1 MRCRLLLLWLLA
13 REATSLTLPSS
24 FLGRPLSHV
33 NYDAAGDDA
42 LLVMRKQKAS
52 DKRTRARQRGLLQEE
67 APVLTAPSSRTTSP
81 MQAKGAW
88 QTKKAVVV
96 PTATTATLGGR
107 GRSRKRSAVYTS
119 LSFYHNKFLHLLQA
133 EYEAEVRAHVPVAWS
148 VFPWRASLFHSCRH
162 TRTHPLT
169 HFPIITCRKK
179 RSSGGSRPVWTI
191 P

>member
-1 MRCRLLLLWLLA
+1 MRCRLLLLLWLLA

-33 NYDAAGDDA
+33 NYDAASDDT

-81 MQAKGAW
+81 MQTKGAW

-96 PTATTATLGGR
+96 PTATSATTMGGR

-133 EYEAEVRAHVPVAWS
+133 EYEAEVRAPV
-148 VFPWRASLFHSCRH
+148 
-162 TRTHPLT
+162 
-169 HFPIITCRKK
+169 
-179 RSSGGSRPVWTI
+179 GS
-191 P
+191 